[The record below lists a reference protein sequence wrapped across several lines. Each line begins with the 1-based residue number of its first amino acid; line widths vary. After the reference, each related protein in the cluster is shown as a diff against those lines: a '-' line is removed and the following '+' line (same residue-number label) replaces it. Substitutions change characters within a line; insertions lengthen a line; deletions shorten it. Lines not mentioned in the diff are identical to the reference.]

1 MKKSILLFA
10 GLLGGIIMSQDSFA
24 QTQGRISPASGT
36 APVVTPAKASTDQ
49 KTTAPTNTAAKPAPA
64 ASQPAPVTRASA
76 TAPAT
81 KQANTPAEQAAPAQR
96 TQRPAS
102 GAKTSGSA
110 SDKGKMVPRAAT
122 NTAK

>member
-10 GLLGGIIMSQDSFA
+10 GLLGGLIMSQDSFA

-36 APVVTPAKASTDQ
+36 TPVVTPAKASTDQ
-49 KTTAPTNTAAKPAPA
+49 KTTAPANTGVKPAPA
-64 ASQPAPVTRASA
+64 ATSSAPVTRASA

-81 KQANTPAEQAAPAQR
+81 KQASAPAEQAAPAQR
-96 TQRPAS
+96 TQRPTS

-110 SDKGKMVPRAAT
+110 ADKGRMVPRAAT